1 VVTETG
7 LLSVFGQIERR
18 DHTVLPMT
26 SPELLYFLGVAFRSL
41 YVLYQVLQ
49 LRTCGSVRSDII
61 SLTFIAFLIVDEG
74 ESGVSRS
81 STLVLPKRKLEINFS
96 VDANFSLEQLF
107 TCLLLH

>member
-1 VVTETG
+1 MVTETG

-18 DHTVLPMT
+18 DHITYDVARTPLLFGCGLPIPVCT
-26 SPELLYFLGVAFRSL
+26 
-41 YVLYQVLQ
+41 VLQ

-74 ESGVSRS
+74 ESGVSQS